1 MDALSNQVAVPLG
14 IVRAAWLKFAVPG
27 LFGRVVSS
35 FRLELSDD
43 GEIRVRI
50 RTECFKQ
57 TNPDTTK
64 IPWADLGATDQRE
77 QRVTEKLKERAADVY
92 VICPVAQLSGD
103 IRDGF
108 VDKTSI
114 VFSEERV
121 R

>member
-1 MDALSNQVAVPLG
+1 MDVVTNQVAIPLG
-14 IVRAAWLKFAVPG
+14 VVRAAWIKFAVPG

-35 FRLELSDD
+35 FRLELLDD

-64 IPWADLGATDQRE
+64 IPWADLGAIDARE
-77 QRVTEKLKERAADVY
+77 ERVSEKLRERASDVY
-92 VICPVAQLSGD
+92 VICPVAQLAGD

-108 VDKTSI
+108 VDKTSV